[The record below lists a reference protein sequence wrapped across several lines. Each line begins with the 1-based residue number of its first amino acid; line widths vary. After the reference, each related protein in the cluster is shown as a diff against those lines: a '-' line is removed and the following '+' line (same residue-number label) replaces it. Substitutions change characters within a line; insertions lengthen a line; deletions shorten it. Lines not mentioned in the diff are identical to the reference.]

1 MGRNLSWSVQ
11 GIQQDLK
18 AKKGDPV
25 IIIKPGDLVFFSLC
39 LALPTVQ
46 RLTMGKLL
54 PCSMHHPAPSV
65 KRINTT
71 VSLRLRSLIL
81 VSLSICA
88 ILLGSFVEEANHEAS
103 SDVYQSPT
111 GMYNEDTL

>member
-1 MGRNLSWSVQ
+1 MSGSANSSAFDHGQ
-11 GIQQDLK
+11 I
-18 AKKGDPV
+18 A
-25 IIIKPGDLVFFSLC
+25 SL
-39 LALPTVQ
+39 LYA
-46 RLTMGKLL
+46 
-54 PCSMHHPAPSV
+54 SPAPSV